1 LKKKLIM
8 AVVALLVLGAG
19 GFFGFK
25 WWTGRKAAEKVADAA
40 VAAALTNPAAQPAGK
55 EEDDDEEEAPAGG
68 GEGEG
73 AAGPSVM
80 AMKGLIVNLDR
91 KNAFLKCE
99 VDVLFRDPELG
110 KLATSEKPTPENSI
124 IRAIVLDAVSGKT
137 VEEASDMETRETI
150 RQEIKEKLNEKFASR
165 MRSKAALEHAKK
177 TGKAPKPPIR
187 DVLIVDWALQQ

>member
-1 LKKKLIM
+1 MILI
-8 AVVALLVLGAG
+8 AVIALVVLGAG
-19 GFFGFK
+19 GFFGYR
-25 WWTGRKAAEKVADAA
+25 WWSARKAAAKAAEAA
-40 VAAALTNPAAQPAGK
+40 VAAALANPEAAEAAGG
-55 EEDDDEEEAPAGG
+55 EEEEAPAGG

-124 IRAIVLDAVSGKT
+124 IRAIVLEAVSGKT
-137 VEEASDMETRETI
+137 VEEATDVETRETI
-150 RQEIKEKLNEKFASR
+150 RQEIKTKLNEKFASR
-165 MRSKAALEHAKK
+165 MRSKESLEKAKK
-177 TGKAPKPPIR
+177 TGKPPRPPVR
-187 DVLIVDWALQQ
+187 DVLIVDWAIQQ